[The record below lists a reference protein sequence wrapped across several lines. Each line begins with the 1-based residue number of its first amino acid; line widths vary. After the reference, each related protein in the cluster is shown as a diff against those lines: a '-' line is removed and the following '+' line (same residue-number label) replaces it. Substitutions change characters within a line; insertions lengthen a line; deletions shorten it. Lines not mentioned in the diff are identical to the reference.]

1 MNIDFP
7 LILVCAVIITGII
20 SLVDILFLAPRRQAA
35 TNAVAGVDVAT
46 PPAKMPVIAEYARS
60 FFPILL
66 IVLLI
71 RSFLGEPYRI
81 PSGSLLPTLMEGDF
95 ILVNKFV
102 YGLRLPITNQTI
114 VKIGKPKRGDIIVFR
129 WPPNPSID
137 YIKRTIG
144 LPGDHISYI
153 NKVLYINGKKMPQT
167 LVGAAVQG
175 DDSGH
180 TWSVVKM
187 QEDLDGVKH
196 DIYIREDV
204 PAKDIIDLV
213 VPPNSYFMMGDN
225 RDGSWD
231 SRGWGFVP
239 DENLLGKAV
248 LIWLSWNG
256 INTFNWDNLK
266 HILRWDRIGRP
277 IH

>member
-7 LILVCAVIITGII
+7 LVLVCAVILTGII
-20 SLVDILFLAPRRQAA
+20 SLVDILFLAPRRQVS
-35 TNAVAGVDVAT
+35 TGSTGVDTTLAPT
-46 PPAKMPVIAEYARS
+46 KMPVIAEYARS

-95 ILVNKFV
+95 ILVNKFS
-102 YGLRLPITNQTI
+102 YGLRLPITNQTL
-114 VKIGKPKRGDIIVFR
+114 VNIGNPKRGDIVVFK
-129 WPPNPSID
+129 WPLNPSID

-144 LPGDHISYI
+144 VPGDHISYV
-153 NKVLYINGKKMPQT
+153 NKILYINGKKMPQT
-167 LVGAAVQG
+167 LMGAAVQG
-175 DDSGH
+175 DDNGH

-187 QEDLDGVKH
+187 QEDLGGVKH
-196 DIYIREDV
+196 DIYIREDA
-204 PAKDIIDLV
+204 PARDIVDLV
-213 VPPNSYFMMGDN
+213 VPPHSYFMMGDN
-225 RDGSWD
+225 RDNSYD

-239 DENLLGKAV
+239 EANLLGKAILV
-248 LIWLSWNG
+248 WLSWNG
-256 INTFNWDNLK
+256 VNAYNWDNLK
-266 HILRWDRIGRP
+266 HILRWERIGMP